1 LAHDEA
7 IYDTIKKLRKAEI
20 LPDELKLTPQAM
32 TGIKSFIIAMEELKE
47 DLTVENPSDFI
58 EAMVKKINYKDY
70 LIKEE

>member
-1 LAHDEA
+1 
-7 IYDTIKKLRKAEI
+7 

>member
-47 DLTVENPSDFI
+47 DLAVENPSDFI